1 MRIDGISTIDR
12 AAFAA
17 VSSRATPP
25 IDFAATLQRHL
36 AEPRAAVAE
45 VRAAIDAI
53 RNGAAIRG
61 GSRARTIPM
70 IDGGT
75 GGDLA
80 ALLPDSLD
88 GAALLPYGFDGLA
101 TDPFG
106 WRALSRRVGDELV
119 APGFGTLFERQI
131 AQESGFS
138 PDVAFGL
145 RVSSA
150 GAEGLAQLMP
160 EYYPGTSRDN
170 PEDSLVAG
178 ALTMRHYLT
187 VFDGDVR
194 SALAAYNSGLG
205 RVQALQAAH
214 GDNWERAL
222 PAETKGYLA
231 AILGTDA
238 PRVPIAGAAP
248 SDLAVFGGRGPGGVL
263 TAPLDRVF
271 GESTVDNLLNLLGPS
286 GMAVRAPAQGH
297 VVAVRYGD
305 DGSTV
310 VLDHGNGWQTSL
322 RGLSGVTVE
331 VGAEVRRGETLGV
344 LAESAGP
351 GQGRL
356 RFGVSLRDQALD
368 PRRYLLPA

>member
-1 MRIDGISTIDR
+1 MRIDGISTTDR

-17 VSSRATPP
+17 VSSRAAPP
-25 IDFAATLQRHL
+25 IDFAATLRRHL
-36 AEPRAAVAE
+36 ADPRAAVAE

-53 RNGAAIRG
+53 RDGAAIRG
-61 GSRARTIPM
+61 GNRARAIPV

-75 GGDLA
+75 GADLA
-80 ALLPDSLD
+80 ALLPYSL
-88 GAALLPYGFDGLA
+88 GETAV
-101 TDPFG
+101 DPFG

-145 RVSSA
+145 RTSSA

-160 EYYPGTSRDN
+160 EYYPSVERDS
-170 PEDSLVAG
+170 PEDSLLAG

-231 AILGTDA
+231 AILGDDA

-271 GESTVDNLLNLLGPS
+271 GQSTVDNLLNLLGPS

-331 VGAEVRRGETLGV
+331 AGAEVRRGETLGV
-344 LAESAGP
+344 LAQSAGP

-356 RFGVSLRDQALD
+356 RFGVSLRGEALD